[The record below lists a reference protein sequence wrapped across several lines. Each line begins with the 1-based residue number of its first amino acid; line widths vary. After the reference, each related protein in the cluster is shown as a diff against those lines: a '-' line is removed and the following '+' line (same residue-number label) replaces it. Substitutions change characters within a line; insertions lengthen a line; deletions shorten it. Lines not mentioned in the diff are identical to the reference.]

1 MQRATKMDSPVDN
14 VDFTSPYQG
23 SDQVSPLHR
32 SERDKERKFA
42 RALKEKLEEDLEKR
56 KKRDKQDAL
65 VLERRP
71 DIDKPHVLDKPD
83 EETESTARA
92 ADVDD
97 DEDQEPQSSEHIDL
111 RA

>member
-1 MQRATKMDSPVDN
+1 MDSPVDN

-56 KKRDKQDAL
+56 KKRHKQDAL
-65 VLERRP
+65 VLERLP
-71 DIDKPHVLDKPD
+71 DVDRPHVLDKPD
-83 EETESTARA
+83 EASENTVGA
-92 ADVDD
+92 ADDDD
-97 DEDQEPQSSEHIDL
+97 DEDQGQQSSEHIDL